1 MGQVNHRARPARG
14 ANSGRSGSVGRMSLL
29 VFRVVLA
36 IQGLIFGALARLALP
51 GRDPMSIP
59 MTIGLG
65 IARSVIRGMLVS
77 VLGGGAA
84 PGGFIVA
91 FVCPVG
97 LVSLVRRS
105 RGGSLMSPDG
115 SSRSRRER

>member
-1 MGQVNHRARPARG
+1 MGWLAY
-14 ANSGRSGSVGRMSLL
+14 LII
-29 VFRVVLA
+29 LA

-65 IARSVIRGMLVS
+65 IAGSFIGGMIVY
-77 VLGGGAA
+77 VLSGGAA
-84 PGGFIVA
+84 TGGFFVA
-91 FVCPVG
+91 FACTVG
-97 LVSLVRRS
+97 LVYLVRRS

-115 SSRSRRER
+115 ISRERRSRRGYR